1 MPGQDIRDISGSPP
15 PQVPVGVVPVG
26 RADAVV
32 DGPGRL
38 GQVGTGWE
46 TGPMSEPSPVRPA
59 APVLDVWCELQ
70 CPDCRDA
77 LDDVRTLRARYGDRL
92 ELRLRHFPL
101 DKHKHSFAAAQAAEE
116 ALEQGK
122 GWEFVEAVL
131 GRVEELDR
139 RGEPFLVEVARELG
153 LDAEE
158 FDTAL
163 IDGRHIL
170 IVDADQAE
178 GKAIGVS
185 GTPTY
190 VIDGERL
197 DGGQS
202 QEGLRE
208 RIEEI
213 ADRLLAG
220 QE

>member
-1 MPGQDIRDISGSPP
+1 MSDSSPA
-15 PQVPVGVVPVG
+15 
-26 RADAVV
+26 R
-32 DGPGRL
+32 
-38 GQVGTGWE
+38 
-46 TGPMSEPSPVRPA
+46 SA
-59 APVLDVWCELQ
+59 APVLDVWCDLQ
-70 CPDCRDA
+70 CPDCRSA
-77 LDDVRTLRARYGDRL
+77 LDDLRALRARYGDRL

-101 DKHKHSFAAAQAAEE
+101 EKHKHAFAAAQAAEE
-116 ALEQGK
+116 AAEQGQ
-122 GWEFVEAVL
+122 GWPFVEAVL

-139 RGEPFLVEVARELG
+139 KGEPFLVEIARELG
-153 LDAEE
+153 MDAEE

-178 GKAIGVS
+178 GKAIGVT

-197 DGGQS
+197 DGGKS

-213 ADRLLAG
+213 TDRLLAR
-220 QE
+220 QQA

>member
-1 MPGQDIRDISGSPP
+1 MSDSSSG
-15 PQVPVGVVPVG
+15 
-26 RADAVV
+26 R
-32 DGPGRL
+32 
-38 GQVGTGWE
+38 
-46 TGPMSEPSPVRPA
+46 A

-70 CPDCRDA
+70 CSDCRDA
-77 LDDVRTLRARYGDRL
+77 LDDLRALRARYGDRL

-101 DKHKHSFAAAQAAEE
+101 EKHKHAFAAAQAFEE
-116 ALEQGK
+116 AAGQGQ
-122 GWEFVEAVL
+122 GWAYAEAVL
-131 GRVEELDR
+131 GRVAELDR
-139 RGEPFLVEVARELG
+139 GGEPFLVEVARELG

-178 GKAIGVS
+178 GRAIGVT

-190 VIDGERL
+190 VIGGERL
-197 DGGQS
+197 DGGKS

-208 RIEEI
+208 RVEGI

-220 QE
+220 QDG